1 MTQQGQLAAFL
12 RHLVDV
18 GIGVEQPASPGLV
31 PLQMLI
37 VQSADWGRL
46 GEEARTWDCRW
57 VAGWGEDLGNDGSES
72 IRVNAC
78 LEMAGAYLIA
88 RTTVPRD
95 TPVLP
100 SHTPSYPGADRPER
114 HTRDM
119 LGVVFSGHPD
129 ARRWTRHQAWTD
141 SEYPLRQNFP
151 TAGRPPT
158 QTPSDHEYSFLLAQG
173 SGVHEIPVGPVHA
186 GVIEPGHFRFQA
198 VGETVL
204 RLEERLGYAH
214 KGIEKI
220 AEGRDANGLA
230 RLAGRVSGDTTVAHT
245 WAACMAMEKAASLEV
260 PPRAV
265 WLRALMC
272 ERERIA
278 NHVGDLGAMLND
290 IGFGFGSYQFSRL
303 REAWQRVSREVFGHR
318 FMMDCIVPGGVS
330 VDLGKRFIPTLR
342 NEVVALRD
350 QIGKLM
356 AIINDLPSVADR
368 VRGAGVLTPEYAKA
382 LGCVGYVGR
391 ASGMDFDVRRDAPYP
406 PYGHLAAKTSLW
418 CESGV
423 EARVRAR
430 IYPSYERLRIK
441 APLHHY
447 GDVNARARMRIEEMA
462 ISFELIEDLLAG
474 LPAGPIQ
481 ADWTAPAAG
490 AEGVGLVEGWRGEI
504 FSFVRFAAD
513 GRVARFFPRDPS
525 WTIWPALEL
534 LIHDNI
540 VPDFPVCNKSV
551 NGSYSGQDL

>member
-1 MTQQGQLAAFL
+1 MTQQGQLAGFL
-12 RHLVDV
+12 RHLVEV

-31 PLQMLI
+31 PLQILI
-37 VQSADWGRL
+37 VPSADWGRL
-46 GEEARTWDCRW
+46 GEAARTWDCRW
-57 VAGWGEDLGNDGSES
+57 VAGWGEDLGNDGSDS

-78 LEMAGAYLIA
+78 LELAGAYLIA

-100 SHTPSYPGADRPER
+100 SHTPFFAGADRPER
-114 HTRDM
+114 HTHDM

-129 ARRWTRHQAWTD
+129 ARRWTRHQAWAD
-141 SEYPLRQNFP
+141 SEYPLRKNFP
-151 TAGRPPT
+151 AAGRPPT

-173 SGVHEIPVGPVHA
+173 SGVYEIPVGPVHA

-204 RLEERLGYAH
+204 RLEERLGYTH

-220 AEGRDANGLA
+220 AEGRDAEALA

-245 WAACMAMEKAASLEV
+245 WAACMAMEKAAGTEV
-260 PPRAV
+260 PRRAV

-278 NHVGDLGAMLND
+278 NHVGDIGAMLND
-290 IGFGFGSYQFSRL
+290 IGFAFGAYQFARL
-303 REAWQRVSREVFGHR
+303 REAWQRVSCEVFGHR
-318 FMMDCIVPGGVS
+318 FLMDCIVPGGVS
-330 VDLGKRFIPTLR
+330 VDLDQRFIPTIR
-342 NEVVALRD
+342 NEVVMLRN
-350 QIGKLM
+350 QINKLM

-391 ASGMDFDVRRDAPYP
+391 ASGLNFDVRRDASYAPYDGLTIAVP
-406 PYGHLAAKTSLW
+406 
-418 CESGV
+418 
-423 EARVRAR
+423 
-430 IYPSYERLRIK
+430 I
-441 APLHHY
+441 HHY
-447 GDVNARARMRIEEMA
+447 GDVNARARTRLEEIA
-462 ISFELIEDLLAG
+462 ASFDLIEAVLTE
-474 LPAGPIQ
+474 LPAGPIRTTWQ
-481 ADWTAPAAG
+481 HPPAG

-513 GRVARFFPRDPS
+513 GRIARFFPRDPS